1 MENVFVIA
9 SITTFLF
16 FLFKMIEMKYLEKEW
31 KPLKFIVRDC
41 LVVFISSCIAAIIFF
56 HLDIYIHDFFNVVTD
71 TKTFNSNATQIFT
84 DAPGF

>member
-9 SITTFLF
+9 ILTTFMF
-16 FLFKMIEMKYLEKEW
+16 FVFKIVEMKYLEKEW
-31 KPLKFIVRDC
+31 KPLKFVVRDS
-41 LVVFISSCIAAIIFF
+41 LVVFIGSCIASMIFF

-71 TKTFNSNATQIFT
+71 TKTLNSNATQIFT